1 MNTKTN
7 IFFHATKE
15 LTTDAFL
22 VWLLY
27 FLDSE
32 ESYDTYKQLLF
43 DNLILKKE
51 DRGRAVYC
59 IDLKRQEN
67 NVDVLL
73 SFRFKDN
80 DE

>member
-32 ESYDTYKQLLF
+32 ESYKTYKQLLF
-43 DNLILKKE
+43 DSLILKKE
-51 DRGRAVYC
+51 DRGREVC
-59 IDLKRQEN
+59 CRTKTTR
-67 NVDVLL
+67 
-73 SFRFKDN
+73 K
-80 DE
+80 